1 MHFRR
6 GKNEGIAKGAG
17 LFCMQGGTFFGNEL
31 INTEN
36 SPCEAGF
43 HLPFIPPGE
52 CVCSDGVTAFCQFDT
67 EFNFHQGNHAQVAGF
82 DELSSLPRRNGRI
95 AFFSAPQLGYHIC
108 IKQEFRH
115 AGRQV
120 PGFL

>member
-6 GKNEGIAKGAG
+6 GKNEGISKGAG
-17 LFCMQGGTFFGNEL
+17 SFCMQGGTFFGNEF
-31 INTEN
+31 INIED

-43 HLPFIPPGE
+43 YLSFIPPGE
-52 CVCSDGVTAFCQFDT
+52 RVCSDSVTAFCKFNA
-67 EFNFHQGNHAQVAGF
+67 ESNFHQGNHAQVAGF
-82 DELSSLPRRNGRI
+82 DELSRLPRCDGRI
-95 AFFSAPQLGYHIC
+95 AFFGAPQLGYHIC

-115 AGRQV
+115 ADRQA